1 MSDYWTGLLSF
12 TEKKKTEVQQ
22 HRYFRAEVDEIG
34 EVDGEIVEVNF
45 IEERDRIREQ
55 IQEDII
61 CFIDSVIPA
70 SSDEY
75 RKNVLCKI
83 VVDNFKGFE

>member
-1 MSDYWTGLLSF
+1 MTY
-12 TEKKKTEVQQ
+12 K
-22 HRYFRAEVDEIG
+22 YFRAEIG
-34 EVDGEIVEVNF
+34 DDGEAAPETIVEVNF
-45 IEERDRIREQ
+45 VEERNSVREQ

-61 CFIDSVIPA
+61 CFIDSDALPPA

-75 RKNVLCKI
+75 KKNVLCKI